1 MTFEEFFLKKKI
13 DLKSLAQLKPALF
26 QEFKNHYE
34 QMGEKSF
41 DHTKKYWFNA
51 LRKDFKLSE
60 ENELVLKELLY
71 PTKVEVQVIPLKNIV
86 SETSSNPVQGF
97 KPIFRASPIPVKLDE
112 NIEESKTE
120 EKLKKEVG
128 KPVGFKPRFKAS
140 TTPTNQEEK
149 VDETKSEEKPKE
161 ETTKPI
167 GFKPRFKA
175 VITPIK
181 KSED

>member
-1 MTFEEFFLKKKI
+1 MMTFEEFFLKKKI

-26 QEFKNHYE
+26 QEFKTHYA

-60 ENELVLKELLY
+60 ENELMLKELLY
-71 PTKVEVQVIPLKNIV
+71 PAKIEVQEISVQIIV

-97 KPIFRASPIPVKLDE
+97 KPKFKASSVPVKQE
-112 NIEESKTE
+112 EKVEESKTE
-120 EKLKKEVG
+120 EKLK
-128 KPVGFKPRFKAS
+128 
-140 TTPTNQEEK
+140 
-149 VDETKSEEKPKE
+149 ETSLQ
-161 ETTKPI
+161 I

-175 VITPIK
+175 GITPIK